1 MNEIWSQRAE
11 QRIAK
16 IVDLGRRRAPRVFEP
31 VGQVGSLEGCTQPV
45 CAFAS
50 NDYLG
55 LSHHPA
61 VVSAA
66 SEAAE
71 RMGVGAGASR
81 LVTGSR
87 PVHKELEEEIASWKG
102 TERSVLFPTG
112 YQANIGVLGSLG
124 EDDVLICSDELNHAS
139 IIDGCRLS
147 RARVAVYR
155 HLDMEHLDSILSGW
169 HGMSMIVSDLVFSMD
184 GDTAPVAELAALCR
198 RYDALL
204 VLDEAHYVIGPD
216 PGSLLEGVAVLRV
229 GTLSKTLGAQGGVV
243 AGPSLFIQLLENV
256 ARSYIFSTALSPV
269 VASAALAAIRVYRSS
284 EGDRLRSALARN
296 VNELGG
302 DTQIIPIIIGPEEDA
317 VRASSELL
325 AMGMWVPAIRPPTV
339 PVGTSRL
346 RVSLSADHSID
357 QVRTL
362 RNALDRLGLWDYS
375 GLSCK

>member
-1 MNEIWSQRAE
+1 ME
-11 QRIAK
+11 QRLSGITDAC
-16 IVDLGRRRAPRVFEP
+16 RRRAPRVFEP
-31 VGQVGSLEGCTQPV
+31 VGQVGSLEGCLHPV

-66 SEAAE
+66 REAAE
-71 RMGVGAGASR
+71 RLGVGAGASR

-87 PVHKELEEEIASWKG
+87 PVHKELEEEVASWKG

-112 YQANIGVLGSLG
+112 YQANIGLLESLG
-124 EDDVLICSDELNHAS
+124 EKDVLICSDELNHAS

-147 RARVAVYR
+147 RARVEVYR
-155 HLDMEHLDSILSGW
+155 HLDMDHLDSILSRW
-169 HGMSMIVSDLVFSMD
+169 HGMAIIASDLVFSMD

-204 VLDEAHYVIGPD
+204 VLDEAHHVIGDD
-216 PGSLLEGVAVLRV
+216 PRRLLEGVTVLRV

-243 AGPSLFIQLLENV
+243 AGTSGFIQLLENV

-269 VASAALAAIRVYRSS
+269 VASAALAALRVYRSS
-284 EGDRLRSALARN
+284 EGDMLRSTLVRN
-296 VNELGG
+296 VSELGG
-302 DTQIIPIIIGPEEDA
+302 ESQIIPIVIGSEDDA
-317 VRASSELL
+317 IRASSELL

-339 PVGTSRL
+339 PAGTSRL
-346 RVSLSADHSID
+346 RVSLSADHSIE
-357 QVRTL
+357 QVRAL
-362 RNALDRLGLWDYS
+362 RNALGKLGLV
-375 GLSCK
+375 